1 VKKILDAGLIN
12 IYYYQI
18 NNQYRRV
25 IMLQNSS
32 LAVQLVH
39 EFLLDG
45 QVLSENHWSGFIN
58 GRMEYMSFLNA
69 LRLYGAYVEG
79 QLK

>member
-1 VKKILDAGLIN
+1 
-12 IYYYQI
+12 
-18 NNQYRRV
+18 
-25 IMLQNSS
+25 MLQNSS

-39 EFLLDG
+39 EFLLNG
-45 QVLSENHWSGFIN
+45 TVLSETCWSGFIN